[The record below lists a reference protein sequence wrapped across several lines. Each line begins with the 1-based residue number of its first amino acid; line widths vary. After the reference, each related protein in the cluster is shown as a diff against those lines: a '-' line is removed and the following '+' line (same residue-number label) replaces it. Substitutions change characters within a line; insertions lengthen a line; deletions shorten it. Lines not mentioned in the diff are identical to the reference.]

1 MRKFK
6 QDNYTSII
14 FDSINEVVKYN
25 RGTERTPH
33 YKKYHVSDRMGK
45 GYEKFTSTSSY
56 EEAEDLLLHGWN
68 SKSYELTKAL
78 KSPSSAL
85 KRQIRNTYSVAGY
98 QPCVP
103 RYLQGLPDSMIDHKV
118 ITVKSKIVNIVK
130 DIGYAG
136 YVKAETMENESLKVL
151 KFVQSLESKGYR
163 ANLYISFVSDVP
175 YTSKK
180 FNMQIKIKDSGQ
192 KLNIKQVAF
201 PLVHPSM
208 FRRIV
213 FGLIERLEETKN
225 FGNGYG
231 KCTEYAEVKHLFK
244 GNIYIPRIVD
254 EQEIVDVNKYMVK

>member
-1 MRKFK
+1 MRKIK
-6 QDNYTSII
+6 HNNYTSII

-25 RGTERTPH
+25 RGTERTTH
-33 YKKYHVSDRMGK
+33 YKKYHVSDGMGK
-45 GYEKFTSTSSY
+45 GYKEFTSTSSY
-56 EEAEDLLLHGWN
+56 EEAEDLLLHGWD

-85 KRQIRNTYSVAGY
+85 KKQIRNTYSVAGY

-103 RYLQGLPDSMIDHKV
+103 RYLQGLPDSMINHKV

-136 YVKAETMENESLKVL
+136 HIEAATIENESLKVL
-151 KFVQSLESKGYR
+151 KLVQSLESKGYR
-163 ANLYISFVSDVP
+163 ANLYISFVSSVP

-180 FNMQIKIKDSGQ
+180 LNMQIKIKDSGQ

-201 PLVHPSM
+201 PLVQRSM
-208 FRRIV
+208 FSGIV
-213 FGLIERLEETKN
+213 FGLIQPLEETKN
-225 FGNGYG
+225 FGSHYG
-231 KCTEYAEVKHLFK
+231 ECTEYAEVKHLFK

>member
-25 RGTERTPH
+25 RGTERTPR
-33 YKKYHVSDRMGK
+33 YKKYHVSDGMGK
-45 GYEKFTSTSSY
+45 GYEEFTSTSSY
-56 EEAEDLLLHGWN
+56 EEAEDLLLHGWEVGTLDLI
-68 SKSYELTKAL
+68 KSL
-78 KSPSSAL
+78 KSPSGAL
-85 KRQIRNTYSVAGY
+85 KRQICNTYSVAGY

-118 ITVKSKIVNIVK
+118 VTIKSKIVNIVK

-151 KFVQSLESKGYR
+151 KLVQSLESKGYR
-163 ANLYISFVSDVP
+163 VNLYISFVSDVP

-180 FNMQIKIKDSGQ
+180 LNMQIKIKDSGQ

-254 EQEIVDVNKYMVK
+254 EEVIVDINKYMVK

>member
-1 MRKFK
+1 MRKIK

-33 YKKYHVSDRMGK
+33 YKKYHASDGMGR
-45 GYEKFTSTSSY
+45 GYKEFTSTSSY
-56 EEAEDLLLHGWN
+56 EEAEDLLLHGWD
-68 SKSYELTKAL
+68 SKSYELTKTL
-78 KSPSSAL
+78 KSPSSAS

-103 RYLQGLPDSMIDHKV
+103 RYLQGLPDSMINHKV
-118 ITVKSKIVNIVK
+118 VTVKSKIVNIVK

-136 YVKAETMENESLKVL
+136 YVKAETMQNESLKVL
-151 KFVQSLESKGYR
+151 KLVRSLESKGYR
-163 ANLYISFVSDVP
+163 VNLYISFVSCVP

-180 FNMQIKIKDSGQ
+180 LNMQIKIKDSGQ

-225 FGNGYG
+225 FGVGYG
-231 KCTEYAEVKHLFK
+231 KCTEYDEVKHLFK
-244 GNIYIPRIVD
+244 GNIYIPRIVG
-254 EQEIVDVNKYMVK
+254 EEEILDVNKYMVK